1 MMQSLA
7 PVTPYEGVIA
17 ENLIAIEWELL
28 QHRRMRDAGLRMIIR
43 DHIRRAVIKREEAA
57 FEAALEEAW
66 EAHEE
71 AGGTDDDW
79 EEPFSFDKQAA
90 KDMGDALADRAEP
103 ARPEDGGGKGEGVFQ
118 RPPARRH
125 CTTRPLRRQRVTSRH
140 PRQARH
146 QTLRLDTG

>member
-1 MMQSLA
+1 MQSLA

-43 DHIRRAVIKREEAA
+43 DHIRRAVIKREKA
-57 FEAALEEAW
+57 AW

-125 CTTRPLRRQRVTSRH
+125 CTTRPLRRQRLACRH
-140 PRQARH
+140 PRQAGH
-146 QTLRLDTG
+146 QAIRLDTG